1 MIQQLPVPEIK
12 DADKEKLADIV
23 KQILATKSADP
34 DADTSALETQI
45 DNLVNQLYG
54 LNAECKVL

>member
-1 MIQQLPVPEIK
+1 MIQQLPFPEIK
-12 DADKEKLADIV
+12 DADKEKLTDIV

-34 DADTSALETQI
+34 EADTSALETQI

-54 LNAECKVL
+54 LNAEYKVL

>member
-1 MIQQLPVPEIK
+1 MAISEQQKSIIGSV
-12 DADKEKLADIV
+12 D
-23 KQILATKSADP
+23 QIIAVKSADP
-34 DADTSALETQI
+34 EADTSALETQI